1 MTMINCVI
9 MKCPILARPSPCLN
23 KWTCKARPFHFKIIV
38 QTDYFHVHGRTHRKE
53 AKVEDLT
60 YECLE
65 QMDNL
70 ILQSSKGMHL
80 LFEKNEII
88 LALNDAKRHQD
99 EKDIDKLKKIQEV
112 LYKFISLKKYSE
124 KRDFLKTLGEDEQ
137 SLLIRAYF
145 KIVENSMITKDKVRH

>member
-1 MTMINCVI
+1 MNI
-9 MKCPILARPSPCLN
+9 RS
-23 KWTCKARPFHFKIIV
+23 II
-38 QTDYFHVHGRTHRKE
+38 QGWIHRKE

-70 ILQSSKGMHL
+70 ILQSAKGVHL
-80 LFEKNEII
+80 LFEKNEIVA
-88 LALNDAKRHQD
+88 ALCDDRRHQD
-99 EKDIDKLKKIQEV
+99 EHDIEKLKKIQEV

-124 KRDFLKTLGEDEQ
+124 KRDFLKSLRQEEH

-145 KIVENSMITKDKVRH
+145 KIVENSMLNKVKVRH